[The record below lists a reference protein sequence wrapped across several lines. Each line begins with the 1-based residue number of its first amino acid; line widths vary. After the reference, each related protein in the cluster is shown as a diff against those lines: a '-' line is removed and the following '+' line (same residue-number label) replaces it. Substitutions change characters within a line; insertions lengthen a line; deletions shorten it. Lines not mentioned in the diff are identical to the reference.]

1 VYVKRENSGGQWA
14 YVERTFC
21 ICPNSTKKMGS
32 LPAFWA
38 YSRYKKEIHPVI
50 RGFCGYERSVVTVY
64 AQSGKRGKGNKK
76 TS

>member
-1 VYVKRENSGGQWA
+1 MRKEHFVYAQIPR
-14 YVERTFC
+14 
-21 ICPNSTKKMGS
+21 KKTGS
-32 LPAFWA
+32 FPAFWA